1 MLRWILFIAVVLM
14 VFQSAM
20 PWLSKLGVGRM
31 PLDWRFRLFGRQWSL
46 PLGST
51 ILLTALFLVAER
63 VFWHFA

>member
-1 MLRWILFIAVVLM
+1 MLRWIVLLAVALM

-20 PWLSKLGVGRM
+20 PWLSKLGVGRL
-31 PLDWRFRLFGRQWSL
+31 PLDCSFRFMGRQWSF

-51 ILLTALFLVAER
+51 LVLTAIFLVLER